1 MHAGTNIMMTMPHAK
16 CMHVSH
22 GHGGE
27 VPLLAHSPAM
37 VRLVRVYRA
46 VPLYF
51 CLLALATGTCYNNH
65 DEAPFKRS
73 RQYRQRGG
81 SSEAPSRANLGSDLD
96 TVL

>member
-1 MHAGTNIMMTMPHAK
+1 MPSA
-16 CMHVSH
+16 CMYHMD
-22 GHGGE
+22 
-27 VPLLAHSPAM
+27 M
-37 VRLVRVYRA
+37 VVKFRCWLIHRQWLDWVRVYRT